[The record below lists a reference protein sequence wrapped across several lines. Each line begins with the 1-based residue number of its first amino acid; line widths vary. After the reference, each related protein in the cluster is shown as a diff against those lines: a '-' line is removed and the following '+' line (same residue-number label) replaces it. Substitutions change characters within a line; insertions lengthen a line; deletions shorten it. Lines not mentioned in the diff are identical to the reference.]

1 MEGEVMKRVFIVMLV
16 LCFGLLLNAQEK
28 GLKDFISEAQV
39 LKQEGKFKEAV
50 NLMQEAVGTY
60 PEEVDVHLQLG
71 LAWGDFCRKAG
82 ETGDMMGAMDGVN
95 GFFSGMEKVLE
106 LDPDN
111 FDAHF
116 YYGVW
121 GINVPP
127 FFGKLDQGVGHLE
140 KVLDLLADKSGEGIE
155 EQKAACYQY
164 LGQGYRNQG
173 RLADAK
179 SAWEKALKLSP
190 EGEISEFV
198 QKGLKELAEAETSA
212 PKAEQE
218 QKDESENILA
228 LKGRIK
234 KSPDDFDAYLE
245 LGKIYFDEKK
255 WPEAATVLKE
265 AVKLDENHAEAQ
277 FLLTMAIIQDTQK
290 GYDEQIYE
298 NTDRL
303 SGLAFEIIHQ
313 LKRTLELDP
322 DNVEA
327 RLWYA
332 VSCVQMPFFVGKIDE
347 GLAILEE
354 MASDENLPEEVRS
367 EVLYQL
373 GFGYRKKGN
382 AVWMK
387 LVKDHPQVD
396 QVKAVYD
403 EYGLR
408 EHGKEVISKEED
420 KVVVTFHLGFKDEL
434 PPQTGV
440 WVEDSEGEFVKTLYV
455 SGFSGYAKE
464 KQVNL
469 PNWSKSSDF
478 ETDGTTAASI
488 DWGKHSYVWDLT
500 DHQGKRVKDGLY
512 KVNVEVS
519 WWPSMKY
526 GRASA
531 EIRVGKTSDEKT
543 VEKGPF
549 IPLMRV
555 QYLN

>member
-1 MEGEVMKRVFIVMLV
+1 
-16 LCFGLLLNAQEK
+16 
-28 GLKDFISEAQV
+28 
-39 LKQEGKFKEAV
+39 
-50 NLMQEAVGTY
+50 
-60 PEEVDVHLQLG
+60 
-71 LAWGDFCRKAG
+71 
-82 ETGDMMGAMDGVN
+82 
-95 GFFSGMEKVLE
+95 
-106 LDPDN
+106 
-111 FDAHF
+111 
-116 YYGVW
+116 VW

-127 FFGKLDQGVGHLE
+127 FFGKLDQGVDHLE
-140 KVLDLLADKSGEGIE
+140 KVLDLLAEKSGEGIE

-179 SAWEKALKLSP
+179 SAWERALAMTP
-190 EGEISEFV
+190 EGEVGEAAR
-198 QKGLKELAEAETSA
+198 KGLKEMAEAETSA
-212 PKAEQE
+212 PEVEQE

-228 LKGRIK
+228 LRERIQE
-234 KSPDDFDAYLE
+234 SPDDFDAHFE
-245 LGKIYFDEKK
+245 LGKIYFNEKR
-255 WPEAATVLKE
+255 WSEAAAVLKE
-265 AVKLDENHAEAQ
+265 AVKLDENNAEAQ
-277 FLLTMAIIQDTQK
+277 FVLAQAIAEDNAK
-290 GYDEQIYE
+290 GYDERIYE
-298 NTDRL
+298 NTDLR
-303 SGLAFEIIHQ
+303 SGLAFEMVHQ

-332 VSCVQMPFFVGKIDE
+332 ISCVQMPFFVGKIDD
-347 GLAILEE
+347 GLVLLEE

-387 LVKDHPQVD
+387 LVKDFPRAERVQS
-396 QVKAVYD
+396 VYD
-403 EYGLR
+403 EFGLQ
-408 EHGKEVISKEED
+408 EYGKETMSVEGD
-420 KVVVTFHLGFKDEL
+420 KVVVTFHLGFMDEL
-434 PPQTGV
+434 APQTGV

-469 PNWSKSSDF
+469 PDWSKSSDF